1 MQPFRSFIKTLAEQ
15 ESNTQ
20 FLGKMLCQGVKH
32 WPGITA
38 PGTEPVDSLV
48 KGIQVFAPD
57 FSFDR
62 LDAPIDIA
70 DDAPSLHKLMGCSNG
85 RMIIDNAIQKV
96 KERVSEHELDDKITA
111 VLADIHAVGKVTS
124 LDSVVSQLQSIDKIM
139 PEIRSMKCT
148 KIQFGKKTGAEQEL
162 KKLHSSLAAKPLA
175 ALQPLLELLKD
186 PRNDSSHLEL
196 VVTALDDVDNFA
208 GGEAFAQYI
217 DGAATEAKKDTSKA
231 GKLLCSH
238 LSDVQERYEEAHFFR
253 AAVHDLGG
261 WAILYSKANG
271 GFDDSAHIT
280 QEQRGKWEKVAK
292 KGAKL
297 WQSMGFE
304 ASSWAA
310 LNTRLLQPFQAWSKS
325 RGETEMEGAVSTTLT
340 EMVHAIND
348 RCRVANVDDA
358 DVLKPDSV
366 KALRDKL
373 AFFRGAI
380 GGAELSAECQEALAS
395 IATTAEKFMD
405 MCDQQVAILT
415 TYKSCSRVLMRS
427 HSSLERCNAFNY
439 FTMQAMFSSKG
450 KGPTAKSAIGRLK
463 ASIDDVEVAR

>member
-124 LDSVVSQLQSIDKIM
+124 LDSVVSQLQRIDKNM

-175 ALQPLLELLKD
+175 ALQPLLELLKY

-238 LSDVQERYEEAHFFR
+238 LSDVQERYEEAQFFGR
-253 AAVHDLGG
+253 RCTTWADGRLSTARQMGASTMLPISRSSSVVNGKRSPRREQSFGSRWGLRPAVG
-261 WAILYSKANG
+261 
-271 GFDDSAHIT
+271 
-280 QEQRGKWEKVAK
+280 
-292 KGAKL
+292 
-297 WQSMGFE
+297 
-304 ASSWAA
+304 
-310 LNTRLLQPFQAWSKS
+310 LLL
-325 RGETEMEGAVSTTLT
+325 TL
-340 EMVHAIND
+340 V
-348 RCRVANVDDA
+348 
-358 DVLKPDSV
+358 
-366 KALRDKL
+366 
-373 AFFRGAI
+373 
-380 GGAELSAECQEALAS
+380 
-395 IATTAEKFMD
+395 
-405 MCDQQVAILT
+405 
-415 TYKSCSRVLMRS
+415 SCSRSKHGRRAG
-427 HSSLERCNAFNY
+427 ER
-439 FTMQAMFSSKG
+439 Q
-450 KGPTAKSAIGRLK
+450 RWK
-463 ASIDDVEVAR
+463 APCPLL